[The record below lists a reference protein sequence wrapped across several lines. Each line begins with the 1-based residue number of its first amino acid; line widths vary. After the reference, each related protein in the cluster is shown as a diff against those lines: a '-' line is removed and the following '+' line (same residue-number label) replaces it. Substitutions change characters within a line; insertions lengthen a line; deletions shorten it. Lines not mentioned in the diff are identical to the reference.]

1 MLHFLYGF
9 IARDSGGKDVF
20 AHVSA
25 LERSDISTLGEGQA
39 VVVEC
44 SRAERGPEPKPCKG
58 ALGLGRGRRSERRM
72 HQAIG

>member
-39 VVVEC
+39 VVVGVRGPKGARSR
-44 SRAERGPEPKPCKG
+44 SRAKVR
-58 ALGLGRGRRSERRM
+58 LV
-72 HQAIG
+72 